1 MPSMQKAWE
10 GNKMASSSYC
20 YRLVAKYSEALDESK
35 RYMKKNLAEM
45 DLENADIM
53 KDMEDVVKKMMDLCD
68 TLKTSINSY
77 YFE

>member
-1 MPSMQKAWE
+1 
-10 GNKMASSSYC
+10 MASSSYC
-20 YRLVAKYSEALDESK
+20 YRLVAKYSETLDECK

-53 KDMEDVVKKMMDLCD
+53 KDMEDAVNKMTGLCD
-68 TLKTSINSY
+68 TLKSSINSY

>member
-1 MPSMQKAWE
+1 
-10 GNKMASSSYC
+10 MASSSYC
-20 YRLVAKYSEALDESK
+20 YRLVAKYSETLDDCK

-53 KDMEDVVKKMMDLCD
+53 KDMEDVVKKMADLCD
-68 TLKTSINSY
+68 LLKESINSY